1 MTAIAETID
10 ATLDANGQLR
20 LAHPPK
26 LPPGPVQVT
35 ICAVRAT
42 RKGRGIAD
50 VAREIATEQRA
61 RGYVGRSEAELRSE
75 EEARLEEDAEREREL
90 DAARGAAPLGGP

>member
-1 MTAIAETID
+1 MRPWILTD
-10 ATLDANGQLR
+10 SLR

-35 ICAVRAT
+35 ICAVTAT

-50 VAREIATEQRA
+50 VACEIASEQRS
-61 RGYVGRSEAELRSE
+61 RGDVGRSEAELLSE
-75 EEARLEEDAEREREL
+75 EEARLEEDTERDREL
-90 DAARGAAPLGGP
+90 NGARGAVPPGGP